1 MSGTRC
7 LILVRGVPYKISTGA
22 REVTD
27 VQIKLFQTDTVNEH
41 TFYVII
47 VTLRVNLIICLPL
60 FRSLHHLASKLVIF
74 SKDFYC
80 ELKNECTKLPF
91 NRFFY

>member
-1 MSGTRC
+1 MSGSRC
-7 LILVRGVPYKISTGA
+7 LILVRGISYKMSTGA

-47 VTLRVNLIICLPL
+47 VTLRVNLIICLPPL
-60 FRSLHHLASKLVIF
+60 SFITSPCVKTCYL
-74 SKDFYC
+74 
-80 ELKNECTKLPF
+80 LKGLLL
-91 NRFFY
+91 